1 MTFLWSA
8 TCCIIL
14 PNSPNNYDILGKII
28 SIKITFPNW
37 SNGRKTE
44 HYGTN
49 RQNLNNLYI
58 YFVIYTNKF
67 GIKEKS
73 TQLWGMV
80 CPHSLG
86 NVLSK
91 GPLACLYS
99 TFNVA
104 FALGLGACW
113 YYSRNLDIP
122 PFLWSAS
129 VFKCRLC
136 SARPTLYNNLNV
148 YIHVIRSFVALV
160 YNFLGKLNYFVIKV
174 SAT

>member
-1 MTFLWSA
+1 
-8 TCCIIL
+8 
-14 PNSPNNYDILGKII
+14 
-28 SIKITFPNW
+28 
-37 SNGRKTE
+37 
-44 HYGTN
+44 
-49 RQNLNNLYI
+49 
-58 YFVIYTNKF
+58 
-67 GIKEKS
+67 
-73 TQLWGMV
+73 MV

-91 GPLACLYS
+91 GPSACLYS

-122 PFLWSAS
+122 PFLWSACRVHLMSPLPLALGHAVLFSQPPHSPIS
-129 VFKCRLC
+129 VVSQCFQMSSLH
-136 SARPTLYNNLNV
+136 YNNLNV
-148 YIHVIRSFVALV
+148 IQLYIHVIRSFVALV